1 VKPVDIGG
9 HQITEAV
16 SRKLGISLLE
26 AAALR
31 RRLMEQQSSA
41 VAGAGAGAATNT
53 SASAKRDPVAQA
65 VFDATRG
72 TMEELGREIALCLRY
87 YSVTF
92 RGQRPTRVK
101 LIGGEASDPDLLA
114 SLQAA
119 LPIPADAGRPLH
131 SIDTSRMKPDDRR
144 GYMSEWAVAL
154 GLGLKLTTGHYGA
167 RDGRPRDPNA
177 PRNDIP
183 AQVVDLNQAVQ
194 TAGAGQ
200 AASAAAIPAAA
211 AEAAKPVERE

>member
-1 VKPVDIGG
+1 G

-41 VAGAGAGAATNT
+41 AAGAGAATNT

-119 LPIPADAGRPLH
+119 LPIPADAG
-131 SIDTSRMKPDDRR
+131 
-144 GYMSEWAVAL
+144 
-154 GLGLKLTTGHYGA
+154 
-167 RDGRPRDPNA
+167 
-177 PRNDIP
+177 
-183 AQVVDLNQAVQ
+183 
-194 TAGAGQ
+194 
-200 AASAAAIPAAA
+200 
-211 AEAAKPVERE
+211 